1 MPDSPNTDSSNPKQS
16 VLKKITDALNNLV
29 TLEIITAVGAVK
41 SDENGRPVLDYSQ
54 NPKVILT
61 KIDLL
66 QGDTTTVFNEE
77 FVTGNYQSLQTYHA
91 AREAAGHK
99 MIQDNIA
106 AIKSLIGLIK
116 QDIEGP
122 ATSPK

>member
-1 MPDSPNTDSSNPKQS
+1 MPIANPDPSNSKQDL
-16 VLKKITDALNNLV
+16 LKRITDALSNLV
-29 TLEIITAVGAVK
+29 TLEIVTAVGAVK
-41 SDENGRPVLDYSQ
+41 PDADGQPELDYSQ
-54 NPKVILT
+54 IPKMILT
-61 KIDLL
+61 RINLL
-66 QGDTTTVFNEE
+66 QGNTTTVFSEE
-77 FVTGNYQSLQTYHA
+77 FVTGNYQSLQAYHA

-122 ATSPK
+122 TAAPK